1 MTETRKSQKK
11 IVKES
16 LIMAEGG
23 TSYDFTSLDTCILKT
38 SEVSPDMGCLII
50 VLNLIISP
58 VGTFLAAGLDKRG
71 INKWL
76 LGAGVAQLI
85 PTVIFQINVKA
96 IESAYTPE
104 NTKDMTA
111 EEVADAIAFMFAMVS
126 IFATLFLFSWIYGIC
141 LACHIRNTN

>member
-50 VLNLIISP
+50 VLLDHLASWNLSRRWP
-58 VGTFLAAGLDKRG
+58 R
-71 INKWL
+71 
-76 LGAGVAQLI
+76 Q
-85 PTVIFQINVKA
+85 
-96 IESAYTPE
+96 ER
-104 NTKDMTA
+104 
-111 EEVADAIAFMFAMVS
+111 
-126 IFATLFLFSWIYGIC
+126 
-141 LACHIRNTN
+141 H

>member
-85 PTVIFQINVKA
+85 PTVIFQIYVKA

-104 NTKDMTA
+104 KPTDMTA